1 MRLFLHRESIL
12 ANILPELSK
21 LPVIMEGSNF
31 SYSFQQ
37 SLEADEVLVSF
48 KITETDM
55 PPAIEINGPT
65 FSGNFSGLFTLPE
78 GSLKYRIGNELKQAS
93 SFSELPPKGTADLYS
108 YSAPRTMLKQFNI
121 KVEIV
126 YNKGEPG
133 AEQVLNITK
142 WYTQPVQG
150 NWDTFT
156 NMFLAYVR

>member
-1 MRLFLHRESIL
+1 
-12 ANILPELSK
+12 
-21 LPVIMEGSNF
+21 MEGSNF

-65 FSGNFSGLFTLPE
+65 FSGNFSGLFALSE
-78 GSLKYRIGNELKQAS
+78 GSLKYRIGNELKQSS

-121 KVEIV
+121 KVELV
-126 YNKGEPG
+126 YNKGEPS

-156 NMFLAYVR
+156 NMFLVYVR